1 MRGGGVFDR
10 ACKVWRWSGLDLSL
24 PRGGLGRLL
33 PSHEGAREC
42 SCHSSGTRSTLFR
55 ALESV
60 FLQMRGAQILE
71 ARPQNAHEPLMGI

>member
-1 MRGGGVFDR
+1 MRGGGVCVCGGVFDR

-55 ALESV
+55 ESV
-60 FLQMRGAQILE
+60 FLQMRRADFGGKATK
-71 ARPQNAHEPLMGI
+71 RT

>member
-1 MRGGGVFDR
+1 MRGGGGGGVFDR
-10 ACKVWRWSGLDLSL
+10 SCKVWRWSGLDLSL

-60 FLQMRGAQILE
+60 FLQMRGKA
-71 ARPQNAHEPLMGI
+71 QNAHEPLMGI